1 MSEGLEVMQILFSYP
16 RGIMLEINTIRY
28 LKIAH
33 IFSSAMQHLPRQL
46 FDLATESLGEVR
58 LEKHRVVAEKPL
70 NEKHFLPLAGHTRT
84 PAPQSTAC
92 APVWGPARRWLW
104 SAPFPAPRPL
114 SAEGGGVGAA
124 GGRWMPRGGGRFKSE
139 LTGRAARGG
148 AGRKLCLALNIIV
161 LMFHW

>member
-33 IFSSAMQHLPRQL
+33 ILSSAMQHLPRQL

-92 APVWGPARRWLW
+92 HACLGASAQMALVSALPSSSPAIC
-104 SAPFPAPRPL
+104 
-114 SAEGGGVGAA
+114 
-124 GGRWMPRGGGRFKSE
+124 GGRRRGGG
-139 LTGRAARGG
+139 GRKMDA
-148 AGRKLCLALNIIV
+148 AGRGAV
-161 LMFHW
+161 